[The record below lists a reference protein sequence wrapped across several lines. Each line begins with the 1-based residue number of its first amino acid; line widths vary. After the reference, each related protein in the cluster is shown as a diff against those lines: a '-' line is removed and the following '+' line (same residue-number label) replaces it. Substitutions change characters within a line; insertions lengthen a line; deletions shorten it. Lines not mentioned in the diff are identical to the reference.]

1 VVDQQ
6 LVHRYLR
13 PGDDPIGHRMWFG
26 PAAPNDSTT
35 YRTIVGV
42 VEHTKQEGLA
52 ADARPQVYMPYSQ
65 VQGIGHLTVAVRTA
79 GPPSEYTNAVRAA
92 VQSVDRNEPVAHVRT
107 MDDMIGS
114 SMGQRRL
121 SMVLLGIFAVLALLL
136 ASLGIYGVTS
146 YSVTQRSREMG
157 IRMALGAR
165 ARDVLL
171 MVMRQALALVLG
183 GVALGL
189 AAALA
194 LTRLMTS
201 QLFDT
206 QPTDPAT
213 FTLVSVLLCAV
224 AVCATLV
231 PARRAT
237 RVDPVVTLRD
247 E

>member
-1 VVDQQ
+1 
-6 LVHRYLR
+6 
-13 PGDDPIGHRMWFG
+13 
-26 PAAPNDSTT
+26 
-35 YRTIVGV
+35 
-42 VEHTKQEGLA
+42 
-52 ADARPQVYMPYSQ
+52 
-65 VQGIGHLTVAVRTA
+65 
-79 GPPSEYTNAVRAA
+79 VRAA
-92 VQSVDRNEPVAHVRT
+92 VQSVDRNEPLAHIHS
-107 MDDMIGS
+107 MDEMIGS

-121 SMVLLGIFAVLALLL
+121 SMVMLGIFAVLALLL

-165 ARDVLL
+165 ARDVLV
-171 MVMRQALALVLG
+171 MVMRQSLALVLG
-183 GVALGL
+183 GVAVGLG
-189 AAALA
+189 AALA
-194 LTRLMTS
+194 LTRLMAS

-213 FTLVSVLLCAV
+213 LTAVSVLLCAV
-224 AVCATLV
+224 AIGATLV

>member
-1 VVDQQ
+1 
-6 LVHRYLR
+6 
-13 PGDDPIGHRMWFG
+13 MWFG
-26 PAAPNDSTT
+26 MSAPNDSTK

-42 VEHTKQEGLA
+42 IGHTKQEGLA
-52 ADARPQVYMPYSQ
+52 ADPRPQLYIPYAQ
-65 VQGIGHLTVAVRTA
+65 ADGIDRLTVAVRTV
-79 GPPSEYTNAVRAA
+79 GPPEQYAGAVRAA
-92 VQSVDRNEPVAHVRT
+92 VQSVDRNEPVAHIRT

-121 SMVLLGIFAVLALLL
+121 SMVLLGVFAALALLL

-165 ARDVLL
+165 ARDVLM
-171 MVMRQALALVLG
+171 MVMRQALALVLA
-183 GVALGL
+183 GVAVGLG
-189 AAALA
+189 AAFA

-213 FTLVSVLLCAV
+213 FTLVSLLLCGV
-224 AVCATLV
+224 AVVATLV